1 MTGSIFL
8 ASTIAPRV
16 VGRYGPRRVITG
28 GMSLA
33 TVGMLLLIGVS
44 PAGSYAADVLPGAL
58 LTAIGMGFA
67 LVPSTIVAMQALPA
81 SQSGIGSGLL
91 NTSRLMG
98 GALGLA
104 ILSTIAA
111 GRTRADAAAGA
122 AHALTSG
129 FDLAFGVGAAFL
141 LAGAALAATR
151 LRNAD
156 AGPPRVELPARTLAE
171 VEEGE
176 SLAA

>member
-1 MTGSIFL
+1 
-8 ASTIAPRV
+8 
-16 VGRYGPRRVITG
+16 
-28 GMSLA
+28 
-33 TVGMLLLIGVS
+33 
-44 PAGSYAADVLPGAL
+44 
-58 LTAIGMGFA
+58 
-67 LVPSTIVAMQALPA
+67 
-81 SQSGIGSGLL
+81 
-91 NTSRLMG
+91 MG

-111 GRTRADAAAGA
+111 GQTRADAAVGA

-129 FDLAFGVGAAFL
+129 FDLAFGVGAAFTL
-141 LAGAALAATR
+141 VGAALAATR

-156 AGPPRVELPARTLAE
+156 AGPPQVELPARTLAE